1 MRNLLILTRR
11 ELAASF
17 SSFGYYALLG
27 AVAAISGFFFFQALE
42 QGGGDLRWALVGSS
56 GFIFWL
62 ALILAPLLTMR
73 LFAEERKS
81 GSLELLMTAPVDD
94 WEVVLAKYLGALVVF
109 TTFFAPFWLAHL
121 VLALFFDGPVD
132 WGQLS
137 ATTLGFSTVALIQL
151 AIGLMASALVSQQLW
166 AALFAFLGNMALY
179 SLGLLRLLCE
189 EGSRTWNLLGYV
201 DIGRHV
207 QTGVA
212 GLVDLRQVL
221 LQVSVTLL
229 LLFWTVR
236 IVEVRKWR

>member
-1 MRNLLILTRR
+1 MTALLILTRR

-17 SSFGYYALLG
+17 LSFGYYALLA
-27 AVAAISGFFFFQALE
+27 AVAAASGFFFFGAIE
-42 QGGGDLRWALVGSS
+42 AGGFDLRRALLGSS

-62 ALILAPLLTMR
+62 SLTLAPLLTMR
-73 LFAEERKS
+73 LFAEEKRS

-94 WEVVLAKYLGALVVF
+94 WQVVLAKYLGAVVVF
-109 TTFFAPFWLAHL
+109 TSFFAPFWLAHL
-121 VLALFFDGPVD
+121 VLALFFEAPVD
-132 WGQLS
+132 WGQLG
-137 ATTLGFSTVALIQL
+137 ATTLGFATVAFIQL

-179 SLGLLRLLCE
+179 SLGQLRTLFE
-189 EGSRTWNLLGYV
+189 EGGRAWNVLSYV
-201 DIGRHV
+201 DLGRHV
-207 QTGVA
+207 QTAVS
-212 GLVDLRQVL
+212 GLVDLRQIL